1 MMSLLVPFKM
11 DVTRENQRFYVF
23 TRLQLGDELKK
34 IHSDLFIVYADL
46 AVPYNTCSRWVRE
59 FKDGR
64 KEFSD
69 KPRPGA
75 PKSKVNE
82 ELIANVKNQVDNDPN
97 VSVREISSDLDVS
110 IGTVHKVLHEELGLR
125 KISARW
131 VPHILTAEQK
141 RRRFNC
147 AKQLLDMFEP
157 NGPKRISDIV
167 TGDETWIY
175 LYGIPNK
182 RSNMMWLTKDD
193 PRPLV
198 CKPGFQSRK
207 RLFTIFFNHEGP
219 VTVDILPEKSTMTG
233 KYYCENV
240 LPQVVSKV
248 NESRPL
254 TGTSRIMILHDN
266 ASAHKTGAVTQY
278 LSENRIATLPH
289 PAYSPDLAPCDFWL
303 FPKLKE
309 LLAGNK
315 YTRAQDLSK
324 AVNAVL
330 RGIPKEEYS
339 TAFHK
344 WQRRLQMCV
353 ERGGEYFE
361 GL

>member
-1 MMSLLVPFKM
+1 M
-11 DVTRENQRFYVF
+11 DVSRENQRFYVF

-34 IHSDLFIVYADL
+34 IHDDLYSVYADQ
-46 AVPYNTCSRWVRE
+46 AVPYNTCARWVRE

-64 KEFSD
+64 KLLTD
-69 KPRPGA
+69 KPRSGA

-82 ELIANVKNQVDNDPN
+82 TLVTNVKKHVDNDPN

-110 IGTVHKVLHEELGLR
+110 IGTIHKVLHEELGLR

-131 VPHILTAEQK
+131 VPHVLTPEQK
-141 RRRFNC
+141 KNRVFC
-147 AKQLLDMFEP
+147 ARQILDMLEP
-157 NGPKRISDIV
+157 KGPKRVSDVV

-175 LYGIPNK
+175 FYGIPNK
-182 RSNMMWLTKDD
+182 RSNMMWLSKDD
-193 PRPLV
+193 PRPVV

-219 VTVDILPEKSTMTG
+219 VAVDVLPEKATMTG
-233 KYYCENV
+233 RYYRETV
-240 LPQVVSKV
+240 LPQVVSEL
-248 NESRPL
+248 NERRPI

-266 ASAHKTGAVTQY
+266 ASAHKTGAVNQY
-278 LSENRIATLPH
+278 LLENQITTLPH

-303 FPKLKE
+303 FPRLKE

-315 YTRAQDLSK
+315 YTRIQDLSK
-324 AVNAVL
+324 AVNVEL
-330 RGIPKEEYS
+330 RGIPKEEYRA
-339 TAFHK
+339 AFDK
-344 WQRRLQMCV
+344 WRRRLQLCID
-353 ERGGEYFE
+353 RAGEYFE

>member
-1 MMSLLVPFKM
+1 M
-11 DVTRENQRFYVF
+11 DVSRENQRFYIF
-23 TRLQLGDELKK
+23 TRLQLGEELKK
-34 IHSDLFIVYADL
+34 IHDDLYTVYKES

-64 KEFSD
+64 KLLTD

-82 ELIANVKNQVDNDPN
+82 TLVANVKSQVDNDPN

-110 IGTVHKVLHEELGLR
+110 IGTVHKVLHEELGLK

-131 VPHILTAEQK
+131 VPHVLTPDQK
-141 RRRFNC
+141 QNRVNC
-147 AKQLLDMFEP
+147 ARQILDMFEP

-167 TGDETWIY
+167 TGDETWIHF
-175 LYGIPNK
+175 YGIPNK

-193 PRPLV
+193 PRPVV

-219 VTVDILPEKSTMTG
+219 VAVDVLPEKRTMTG
-233 KYYCENV
+233 GYYRENV
-240 LPQVVSKV
+240 LPQVVSKLID
-248 NESRPL
+248 SRPI

-266 ASAHKTGAVTQY
+266 ASAHKTRAVTQY
-278 LSENRIATLPH
+278 LSENRISILPH

-315 YTRAQDLSK
+315 YARAQDLSK
-324 AVNAVL
+324 AVNAEL
-330 RGIPKEEYS
+330 RGIPKTEYRA
-339 TAFHK
+339 AFDK
-344 WQRRLQMCV
+344 WLRRLQLCI

-361 GL
+361 GM

>member
-1 MMSLLVPFKM
+1 MTSLPVWFKM
-11 DVTRENQRFYVF
+11 DVSRENQKFYIF
-23 TRLQLGDELKK
+23 TRLQLGDGLQK
-34 IHSDLFIVYADL
+34 IYEDLFAVYSDLV
-46 AVPYNTCSRWVRE
+46 VPYNTCARWIRE

-64 KEFSD
+64 KLLTD

-82 ELIANVKNQVDNDPN
+82 TLMENIKKQVDNDPN
-97 VSVREISSDLDVS
+97 ISVREISSDLDVS

-131 VPHILTAEQK
+131 VPHVLTPEQK
-141 RRRFNC
+141 KNRVSC
-147 AKQLLDMFEP
+147 ARQLLDMFEP
-157 NGPKRISDIV
+157 NGPKRVSDVV
-167 TGDETWIY
+167 TGDETWIHF
-175 LYGIPNK
+175 YGIPNK
-182 RSNMMWLTKDD
+182 RSNMMRLTKDE
-193 PRPLV
+193 PRPVV

-219 VTVDILPEKSTMTG
+219 VAVDVLPEKATMTG
-233 KYYCENV
+233 RYYRENV
-240 LPQVVSKV
+240 LPQVVSAL
-248 NESRPL
+248 NDRRPV

-278 LSENRIATLPH
+278 LSENRITTLPY

-315 YTRAQDLSK
+315 YTRVQDLSK
-324 AVNAVL
+324 AVNSEL
-330 RGIPKEEYS
+330 RGIPKEEYRA
-339 TAFHK
+339 AFDK
-344 WQRRLQMCV
+344 WRRRLQLCIQ
-353 ERGGEYFE
+353 RGGEYFE

>member
-1 MMSLLVPFKM
+1 MN
-11 DVTRENQRFYVF
+11 E
-23 TRLQLGDELKK
+23 
-34 IHSDLFIVYADL
+34 DLI
-46 AVPYNTCSRWVRE
+46 E
-59 FKDGR
+59 
-64 KEFSD
+64 
-69 KPRPGA
+69 
-75 PKSKVNE
+75 
-82 ELIANVKNQVDNDPN
+82 NVKNQVDNDHN

-125 KISARW
+125 NISARW

-141 RRRFNC
+141 WRRYNC
-147 AKQLLDMFEP
+147 AKQLLDMLEP

-167 TGDETWIY
+167 TDIVRDETWIY
-175 LYGIPNK
+175 VYGIPNK

-193 PRPLV
+193 PRPV
-198 CKPGFQSRK
+198 VYKPGFQSRK

-219 VTVDILPEKSTMTG
+219 ETVDILPEKSTMTG

-248 NESRPL
+248 NESRPI
-254 TGTSRIMILHDN
+254 TGTSRIMFLHDN

-289 PAYSPDLAPCDFWL
+289 PAYSQDLAPCDFWL

-315 YTRAQDLSK
+315 YTRAKDLSK
-324 AVNAVL
+324 AVNSEL
-330 RGIPKEEYS
+330 RDIPKEEYR
-339 TAFHK
+339 TAFDK
-344 WQRRLQMCV
+344 WRRRLQMCV
-353 ERGGEYFE
+353 ARGGEYFE
-361 GL
+361 GLKK